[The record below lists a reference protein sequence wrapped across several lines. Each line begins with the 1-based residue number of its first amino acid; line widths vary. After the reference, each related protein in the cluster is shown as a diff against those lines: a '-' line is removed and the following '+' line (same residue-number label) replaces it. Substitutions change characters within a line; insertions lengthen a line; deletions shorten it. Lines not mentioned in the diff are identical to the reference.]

1 MAEDV
6 AADEPDFY
14 EGAEIDEPEI
24 SEEDMQSA
32 LEQWEEFEAA
42 MDELADEFPTD
53 DDFLS
58 DDGFNIPKKSTVRLT
73 ELHPDLLLR
82 LERAFADERI
92 AKIARVSSG
101 VRTYAQQAYLRRKF
115 GPGRAANP
123 DYVGRDGRR
132 GSKHMVQSATWS
144 YADTFPSGEYGY
156 AVDVGFWK
164 GTTAE
169 RYKMLRGVMAEYGL
183 RLTVFRPF
191 EPWHFE
197 LDPAMPPG
205 ASVPGGATNQSDQEE
220 TLDMQLI
227 TDPENKRQW
236 AAWSGPGGIQHV
248 REYSKVRDG
257 AGTPMPG
264 IGVIIDEQVEKGNI
278 TKA

>member
-1 MAEDV
+1 
-6 AADEPDFY
+6 
-14 EGAEIDEPEI
+14 
-24 SEEDMQSA
+24 
-32 LEQWEEFEAA
+32 
-42 MDELADEFPTD
+42 MDELAEEFPGD

-58 DDGFNIPKKSTVRLT
+58 DDGFNIPKKSSVRLT

-82 LERAFADERI
+82 LENAFADERI

-132 GSKHMVQSATWS
+132 GSKHMVQSGTWS
-144 YADTFPSGEYGY
+144 YADTFPPGDYGY
-156 AVDVGFWK
+156 AVDVGFWN
-164 GTTAE
+164 GPSTE
-169 RYKMLRGVMAEYGL
+169 RYKMLREVMAEYGL

-205 ASVPGGATNQSDQEE
+205 ARVAGSAANNIDQEE
-220 TLDMQLI
+220 ILDMQLI

-236 AAWSGPGGIQHV
+236 AAWSGPGGVQHV

-257 AGTPMPG
+257 AGTAMPG